1 MANSMN
7 KEQVKQALESG
18 YGRSKA
24 LLNDKDKLDKFLR
37 GLETKIEEIPMIGKE
52 LSIIPVMISLV
63 KNFAEGKYTS
73 VLYGTILAVTS
84 ALIYFASPID
94 LIPDFI
100 PGVGYVDDM
109 AVVSFCLSMVKKDIE
124 SYKEWRQSND
134 K

>member
-1 MANSMN
+1 MS
-7 KEQVKQALESG
+7 
-18 YGRSKA
+18 
-24 LLNDKDKLDKFLR
+24 
-37 GLETKIEEIPMIGKE
+37 GKE

-73 VLYGTILAVTS
+73 VPYGTILAVTS

>member
-73 VLYGTILAVTS
+73 VPYGTILAVTS

-109 AVVSFCLSMVKKDIE
+109 AVVSFCLSMVK
-124 SYKEWRQSND
+124 
-134 K
+134 